1 MGCGVEKMNRWKGG
15 GGVNQ
20 TDLSQ
25 RKITLPISGGFED
38 HMRTKRYQ
46 LIAVNNRYEV
56 SPLYSYMETE
66 SSGTWM
72 TKTSTLCPTKRG
84 VRTMSI
90 DRSRQ
95 EEKVTRPGGWAT
107 TLKANSISHFLPLLY
122 GIFPRDWKI
131 NILLILQIT
140 GIMFQMIIK
149 SSLFVE
155 KCLVKLSFRL

>member
-1 MGCGVEKMNRWKGG
+1 MWSGENEQMKGG
-15 GGVNQ
+15 GGNR

-107 TLKANSISHFLPLLY
+107 TQGQLDFSFSTSVVRDFPEGLKNKHSINSPDNRNHVSNDH
-122 GIFPRDWKI
+122 KE
-131 NILLILQIT
+131 Q
-140 GIMFQMIIK
+140 
-149 SSLFVE
+149 
-155 KCLVKLSFRL
+155 SFCREVSGKVVL

>member
-1 MGCGVEKMNRWKGG
+1 MGCGVEKMNRWRGG
-15 GGVNQ
+15 GGESNGPLTKKDNSAYFRWVWGSHENE
-20 TDLSQ
+20 
-25 RKITLPISGGFED
+25 ED
-38 HMRTKRYQ
+38 Q